1 MLTNLFSTCDIGNY
15 QVTALSDGV
24 MKASLSLLSGLEQ
37 EAAVNLQQ
45 RAGIKAADDI
55 QINSYLIRGAGR
67 IILIDS
73 GMGNLNHIGGEL
85 KRNLLL
91 SGITPDEVDTVLL
104 THAHP
109 DHIGGLLDENGRPT
123 YRNAAIYISKAE
135 ANFWLDNKKLNSLSD
150 RAQMNG
156 SLFRRTFEAYSTVR
170 FTEEAAIAEG
180 ITAVSL
186 PGHTPGHSG
195 YLINSLDEKLL
206 IWGDITHYPH
216 IQIAHPE
223 VSIAFD
229 CDPFHAEQTR
239 RAILERAIQEN
250 LLIAGMHLGVSGF
263 AYIRSPSE
271 GHYLLEYV

>member
-1 MLTNLFSTCDIGNY
+1 LTNLFSARDIGNY
-15 QVTALSDGV
+15 KVTALSDGV
-24 MKASLSLLSGLEQ
+24 MKASLSLLSGIAP
-37 EAAVNLQQ
+37 EAAVNIQQ
-45 RAGIKAADDI
+45 HAGIKAADDI

-85 KRNLLL
+85 RRNLLL
-91 SGITPDEVDTVLL
+91 SGIMPDEVDTVLL

-109 DHIGGLLDENGRPT
+109 DHIGGLLGENGRPA
-123 YRNAAIYISKAE
+123 YRNAALYISKAE
-135 ANFWLDNKKLNSLSD
+135 ANFWLDNEKLTSLSE
-150 RAQMNG
+150 RALMNG

-170 FTEEAAIAEG
+170 FTEETAIAKD

-195 YLINSLDEKLL
+195 YLIDSRDEKLL

-216 IQIAHPE
+216 IQIAHPQ

-229 CDPFHAEQTR
+229 YDPDQAEQTR
-239 RAILERAIQEN
+239 RAILERASREN

-263 AYIRSPSE
+263 AYIRSHSE
-271 GHYLLEYV
+271 GHYFLEYV